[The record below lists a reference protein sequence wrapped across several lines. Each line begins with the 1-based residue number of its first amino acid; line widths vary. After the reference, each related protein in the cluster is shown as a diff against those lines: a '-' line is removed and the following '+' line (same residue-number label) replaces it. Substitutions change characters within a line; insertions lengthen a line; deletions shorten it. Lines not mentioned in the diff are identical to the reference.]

1 MKKILLIMTG
11 FSLILQ
17 AEFVRNN
24 ASVADTHTG
33 LVWQDDAD
41 AANVEKNWSDAKAY
55 CSELSLEGKSDWRLP
70 SMKELLSI
78 TDKNRSAPAIVPGF
92 KNVTPN
98 VYWSSSVDQSD
109 SKNAWYVGFKSGF
122 SRYNAKTRTNR
133 VRCVR
138 EGQSLDTLSFD
149 AHVNRLVKVKLSEA
163 ALKDPRFSLEKDMF
177 ETEAEFNKRVNAPD
191 FVTKISH
198 LKNEAI
204 KEAIET
210 SYGRALLSNLKYDA
224 ENAYFVG
231 DLNFEAKKDFKQQ
244 KVAITIPK
252 NIAREFYASAQN
264 LSAEAVF
271 EVNTN
276 GVSLKRIEVPFQNK
290 NYLAQFTDKDIDNA
304 RVAMEISGLKG
315 LSLGQSEVSTFD
327 TNNLKS
333 FDDLDKLLATAPQ
346 AKSDKT
352 KWLFVIGIE
361 QYQYTDNI
369 SYAKRS
375 AEMFVKA
382 AQKTLGVPKE
392 NSYVMLNDKASQA
405 EIKTG
410 LKKMLRRV
418 QTGDSIYFYYN
429 GHGVP
434 VPSEKNEP
442 YLLASNTEPDFVQD
456 EKFFSLQNIYST
468 LSDSKAGKV
477 VAVVDSCFSGVTDA
491 KAVLKGVAATRVVA
505 KRTSFDQEKMV
516 VLSAGKGHQYS
527 NAYAKKGHRL
537 FSFYVMKNLL
547 EGKSDVA
554 TLYKEAKAQ
563 TYQASLEEYGDL
575 RVQEPTIEGNARMGL

>member
-1 MKKILLIMTG
+1 M
-11 FSLILQ
+11 
-17 AEFVRNN
+17 
-24 ASVADTHTG
+24 
-33 LVWQDDAD
+33 
-41 AANVEKNWSDAKAY
+41 
-55 CSELSLEGKSDWRLP
+55 
-70 SMKELLSI
+70 
-78 TDKNRSAPAIVPGF
+78 
-92 KNVTPN
+92 
-98 VYWSSSVDQSD
+98 
-109 SKNAWYVGFKSGF
+109 
-122 SRYNAKTRTNR
+122 
-133 VRCVR
+133 
-138 EGQSLDTLSFD
+138 DTLSFD